1 MFALLL
7 NNLFSICKEGHMN
20 VALLTVFSHLE
31 IYFFTY
37 LRRMTT
43 IFLAVTRLIIIKLHI
58 HVYICTYIS
67 YHMARAHILRYT
79 KIYTVLLPCSYL
91 DCTSVLM
98 HIIDNRQMHHIQRG
112 IHRKIMYSKSVTLS
126 GSMRDVPSFS
136 TKLISSCI
144 EYISF
149 NDAHKLLFNQNCGHV
164 VLSLLLRLP
173 KK

>member
-31 IYFFTY
+31 IHFFTY

-43 IFLAVTRLIIIKLHI
+43 IFLAVTRLI
-58 HVYICTYIS
+58 YIYIYIYMFTYIS
-67 YHMARAHILRYT
+67 YHMARAYILRYT

-136 TKLISSCI
+136 AKLISSCI

>member
-7 NNLFSICKEGHMN
+7 NNLFSICKEGHMD

-43 IFLAVTRLIIIKLHI
+43 IFLAVTRGYIYVIIY
-58 HVYICTYIS
+58 VCTNIS

-98 HIIDNRQMHHIQRG
+98 HIIDNRQMHHIQRS

-126 GSMRDVPSFS
+126 GSMREVPSFS

>member
-43 IFLAVTRLIIIKLHI
+43 IFLAVTRLI
-58 HVYICTYIS
+58 YIYMFTYIS

-126 GSMRDVPSFS
+126 GSMREVPSFS

>member
-43 IFLAVTRLIIIKLHI
+43 IFLAVTRLI
-58 HVYICTYIS
+58 YMFTYIS